1 MTTTTTPTPTT
12 PTTTTTRPVEFAGL
26 ARRGRIGSVELRNRV
41 VKSPQ
46 ATATAN
52 QDGSVTQRTVDHYR
66 RLGEGGIGLVMVEYT
81 YVDDD
86 ASKAIHNQIGL
97 SRREHVAGLGWLA
110 DEVHSTGAK
119 VGLQLAHGGRQK
131 FLGTKP
137 LKSASTSS
145 WSEVEAVE
153 GNIPQAMT
161 RDEIHQLVKDFG
173 TAAARARDARFDL
186 VEVHAGHGY
195 LLTNFLSPH
204 TNDRTDEYGGSF
216 ENRSRILIELVDEIR
231 RSVPRDFPLSIRL
244 SVVDYEPDG
253 ITIDET
259 VQLARLLE
267 EHGVD
272 VIHASGGHH
281 ALMEWEVSPWYMPR
295 ALHRWG
301 WEKIREAVSIPII
314 GSGSLVAPEVAN
326 EIIESGSADFVSL
339 GRAMLADPD
348 WTIKALTGRRS
359 EITPCIRCNDGCL
372 HRGLNVGRSSGCSVN
387 PRLNEERSFPLREV
401 TRAEDV
407 AVVGGGIAGMRSAVT
422 LHDRGHRVTLYEP
435 ETLGGALNFTRSWQS
450 KVDLRALVEH
460 LEHEVRTRGITVV
473 SARADAEDLAGYQT
487 VVLATG
493 ACEREPEVAVASGTT
508 ATTPAT
514 VSPADIGRQV
524 VVIGGGFQGS
534 ECALRVARECP
545 DSEITL
551 VERGAALLAGDEVFT
566 DVMLLPSLLEKAGVQ
581 IRTSTTAVSV
591 DPAGVTVEAAGERSR
606 IPADTVILA
615 AGRHRPDDEFRA
627 RLEERG
633 HRVIVVGSAQRP
645 GRVFDAI
652 HSSFFEA
659 RNL

>member
-1 MTTTTTPTPTT
+1 MSTAETTT
-12 PTTTTTRPVEFAGL
+12 FASL
-26 ARRGRIGSVELRNRV
+26 ARPGRIGSLELRNRA

-52 QDGSVTQRTVDHYR
+52 QDGTVTQRTVDHYR
-66 RLGEGGIGLVMVEYT
+66 RLGEGGTGLVMVEYT

-110 DEVHSTGAK
+110 DVVRSTGAK

-137 LKSASTSS
+137 LKSASRSS

-153 GNIPQAMT
+153 GNVPVPMT
-161 RDEIHQLVKDFG
+161 REEIHQLVKDFG
-173 TAAARARDARFDL
+173 AAAARARDARFDL

-216 ENRSRILIELVDEIR
+216 ENRIRILLEIVDEIR

-259 VQLARLLE
+259 VELCRLLE

-295 ALHRWG
+295 APHRWG
-301 WEKIREAVSIPII
+301 WEQIKATVDIPVIA
-314 GSGSLVAPEVAN
+314 SGSLVAPEVAD
-326 EIIESGSADFVSL
+326 EVLASGGADFVSL
-339 GRAMLADPD
+339 GRAMLADPA
-348 WTIKALTGRRS
+348 WTAKALGGRQQ

-372 HRGLNVGRSSGCSVN
+372 HRGLNAGRSSGCSVN
-387 PRLNEERSFPLREV
+387 PVLNEDRSFPIEITSRP
-401 TRAEDV
+401 RDI
-407 AVVGGGIAGMRSAVT
+407 AVVGGGVAGMRGAAL
-422 LHDRGHRVTLYEP
+422 LHDRGHRVTLFEP
-435 ETLGGALNFTRSWQS
+435 DGLGGALRFTRRWAS
-450 KVDLRALVEH
+450 KVDLRALVDH
-460 LEHEVRTRGITVV
+460 LEHEVLRRGIEVV
-473 SARADAEDLAGYQT
+473 VQRASADALERFDA

-493 ACEREPEVAVASGTT
+493 APDREADLDIAAGTT
-508 ATTPAT
+508 PLTPAT
-514 VSPADIGRQV
+514 VRPEDVGSSV
-524 VVIGGGFQGS
+524 VVVGGGFQGC
-534 ECALRVARECP
+534 ECALRIARELP
-545 DSEITL
+545 DTSVTL
-551 VERGAALLAGDEVFT
+551 VEQHEDLQQGDEVFT
-566 DVMLLPSLLEKAGVQ
+566 DLVALPRLLAEAGVDVRTGVRVTDVTADGVALAGGQLLE
-581 IRTSTTAVSV
+581 
-591 DPAGVTVEAAGERSR
+591 
-606 IPADTVILA
+606 ADTIVLA
-615 AGRHRPDDEFRA
+615 SGRREAKDPLRQA
-627 RLEERG
+627 LAERG
-633 HRVIVVGSAQRP
+633 QQVVVIGSADQP

-652 HSSFFEA
+652 HSAFFIG
-659 RNL
+659 RQL

>member
-1 MTTTTTPTPTT
+1 MTTATEAPPI
-12 PTTTTTRPVEFAGL
+12 EFAGL
-26 ARRGRIGSVELRNRV
+26 ARRGNIGSLELSNRV

-46 ATATAN
+46 ATATAG

-66 RLGEGGIGLVMVEYT
+66 RLGEGGVGLVMVEYT

-110 DEVHSTGAK
+110 DVVHSTGAK
-119 VGLQLAHGGRQK
+119 VGIQLAHGGRQK

-137 LKSASTSS
+137 LKSATTSS

-161 RDEIHQLVKDFG
+161 KAEISQLVKDFG
-173 TAAARARDARFDL
+173 VAAARARAARFDL
-186 VEVHAGHGY
+186 VEIHAGHGY

-204 TNDRTDEYGGSF
+204 TNDRSDDYGGSF
-216 ENRSRILIELVDEIR
+216 ENRSRILLEIVDEIR
-231 RSVPRDFPLSIRL
+231 QSVPRDFPLSIRL

-253 ITIDET
+253 ITIEET

-295 ALHRWG
+295 APHRWG
-301 WEKIREAVSIPII
+301 WERIREAVTIAII
-314 GSGSLVAPEVAN
+314 GSGSLVTPEVAN

-348 WTIKALTGRRS
+348 WTIKALTGRRT

-387 PRLNEERSFPLREV
+387 PVLNEERSFPLDIV
-401 TRAEDV
+401 TRPEDV
-407 AVVGGGIAGMRSAVT
+407 AVVGGGIAGMRSAIT
-422 LHDRGHRVTLYEP
+422 LHDRGHQVTLYEP
-435 ETLGGALNFTRSWQS
+435 DALGGALNFTRHWRS
-450 KVDLRALVEH
+450 KADLRALVHH
-460 LEHEVRTRGITVV
+460 LEHELRAREITVV
-473 SARADAEDLAGYQT
+473 AARVGVADLDRHTT

-493 ACEREPEVAVASGTT
+493 APERDHPVTVAPGTHT
-508 ATTPAT
+508 STPAD
-514 VSPADIGRQV
+514 VIPADIGREV

-534 ECALRVARECP
+534 ECALRIAREFP
-545 DSEITL
+545 DSRVTL
-551 VERGAALLAGDEVFT
+551 MERGVALLAGDEVFT
-566 DVMLLPSLLEKAGVQ
+566 DVMLLPSLLEQAGVQ
-581 IRTSTTAVSV
+581 IRTSTTAVAADS
-591 DPAGVTVEAAGERSR
+591 AGVMFEAAGKHDQ

-615 AGRHRPDDEFRA
+615 AGRKSPDNELRVS
-627 RLEERG
+627 LEEHG
-633 HRVIVVGSAQRP
+633 HRVVVVGSAQRP

-652 HSSFFEA
+652 HSAFFEG
-659 RNL
+659 RIL

>member
-1 MTTTTTPTPTT
+1 MSTAETTT
-12 PTTTTTRPVEFAGL
+12 FASL
-26 ARRGRIGSVELRNRV
+26 ARPGRIGSLELRNRA

-52 QDGSVTQRTVDHYR
+52 QDGTVTQRTVDHYR
-66 RLGEGGIGLVMVEYT
+66 RLGEGGTGLVMVEYT

-110 DEVHSTGAK
+110 DVVRSTGAK

-137 LKSASTSS
+137 LKSASRSS

-153 GNIPQAMT
+153 GNVPVPMT
-161 RDEIHQLVKDFG
+161 REEIHQLVKDFG
-173 TAAARARDARFDL
+173 AAAARARDARFDL

-216 ENRSRILIELVDEIR
+216 ENRIRILLEIVDEIR

-259 VQLARLLE
+259 VELCRLLE

-295 ALHRWG
+295 APHRWG
-301 WEKIREAVSIPII
+301 WEKIKAAVDIPVIA
-314 GSGSLVAPEVAN
+314 SGSLVSPEVA
-326 EIIESGSADFVSL
+326 EDVLASGGADFVSL
-339 GRAMLADPD
+339 GRAMLADPA
-348 WTIKALTGRRS
+348 WTAKALSGRQQ

-387 PRLNEERSFPLREV
+387 PVLNEDRSFPLEIT
-401 TRAEDV
+401 TRRKEI
-407 AVVGGGIAGMRSAVT
+407 AVVGGGVAGMRSAAL
-422 LHDRGHRVTLYEP
+422 LHDRGHRVTLFEQ
-435 ETLGGALNFTRSWQS
+435 TGLGGVLRFTRDWET
-450 KVDLRALVEH
+450 KVDLRALVDH
-460 LEHEVRTRGITVV
+460 LEHEVVRRDIDVV
-473 SARADAEDLAGYQT
+473 AQRAAADDLERFDA

-493 ACEREPEVAVASGTT
+493 APERDADLEVAVGVTT
-508 ATTPAT
+508 STPAT
-514 VSPADIGRQV
+514 IRREDVGSRV
-524 VVIGGGFQGS
+524 VVIGGGFQGC
-534 ECALRVARECP
+534 ECALRIAREVP
-545 DSEITL
+545 DASVTIVEQHDTL
-551 VERGAALLAGDEVFT
+551 LTGDEVFT
-566 DVMLLPSLLEKAGVQ
+566 DLMALPRLLPEAGVDVRTGARAADVGAAGVRLVDGTLLE
-581 IRTSTTAVSV
+581 
-591 DPAGVTVEAAGERSR
+591 
-606 IPADTVILA
+606 ADTVVLA
-615 AGRHRPDDEFRA
+615 SGRATSSDPLRA
-627 RLEERG
+627 TLADRG
-633 HRVIVVGSAQRP
+633 QQVVVIGSADRP
-645 GRVFDAI
+645 GRVFDAV
-652 HSSFFEA
+652 HSAFFTG
-659 RNL
+659 RQL